1 MSHPQPVNP
10 NSERD
15 PADTT
20 PLDAAR
26 WQRLLVGHPD
36 RDFASYVS
44 RGLKFGFDIG
54 HRGHRPALTARNLR
68 SAFEHADFVDAH
80 LEQSIAAG
88 HTAGPF
94 SSPPFPSMCCSGVG
108 VVPKKSGK
116 LRLIHHLSAPAGVS
130 VNDGIPKDLYSLQY
144 VTIDDAINMILR
156 LGRGTLLAKID
167 IRNAFRLCPVRPED
181 RPLLGIYWRQQY
193 YYDLVLPF
201 GLRSAPFIFNQ
212 VADAFE
218 WICREEFGVSDLIHL
233 LDDFLTAG
241 PPASDICSRRL
252 EIILAAC
259 TYLGIPVAEEKTEAS
274 TTSLTFLGIHLD
286 TDLLEARLPD
296 DKLAELRDLL
306 VMFSGL
312 PSCTKRDL
320 LSLLGKLNF
329 AASVVVAGRT
339 FMRRLWDAT
348 LAVPELHHRIT
359 LSESC
364 RADLAWWR
372 YLLDTWNGRSFFLQP
387 GWSPAP
393 HMHLFTDASGT
404 LGYGAFLDGRWFSG
418 TWLPDQQACC
428 ITYKELYP
436 IALACSTWGHE
447 WSSLRVEFHSDNQ
460 AVVSSLHKGSCRCSN
475 VMSLLRRLFLVCA
488 LQNFNVSASHVKG
501 VSNGIADSL
510 SRQDFGRFR
519 TLAPQAAAVPDTV
532 RPLPNIPGEPSLVP
546 CTSTHSNR

>member
-1 MSHPQPVNP
+1 M
-10 NSERD
+10 
-15 PADTT
+15 
-20 PLDAAR
+20 
-26 WQRLLVGHPD
+26 
-36 RDFASYVS
+36 
-44 RGLKFGFDIG
+44 
-54 HRGHRPALTARNLR
+54 
-68 SAFEHADFVDAH
+68 
-80 LEQSIAAG
+80 
-88 HTAGPF
+88 
-94 SSPPFPSMCCSGVG
+94 
-108 VVPKKSGK
+108 
-116 LRLIHHLSAPAGVS
+116 
-130 VNDGIPKDLYSLQY
+130 
-144 VTIDDAINMILR
+144 
-156 LGRGTLLAKID
+156 
-167 IRNAFRLCPVRPED
+167 RPED

-193 YYDLVLPF
+193 DYDLVLPF

-218 WICREEFGVSDLIHL
+218 WICHEDFGISDLIHL
-233 LDDFLTAG
+233 LDDFLTTG
-241 PPASDICSRRL
+241 PPASGICCRRL

-259 TYLGIPVAEEKTEAS
+259 TYLGIPLAEEKTEAS

-312 PSCTKRDL
+312 PLRTKRDL

-329 AASVVVAGRT
+329 ATSVVMAGRT

-348 LAVPELHHRIT
+348 LAVPELHYRIT
-359 LSESC
+359 LSQSC
-364 RADLAWWR
+364 RADLVWWR

-404 LGYGAFLDGRWFSG
+404 LGYGTFLGDRWFSG

-460 AVVSSLHKGSCRCSN
+460 AVVSSLRKGSCCCSN
-475 VMSLLRRLFLVCA
+475 ILSLHAAPFVSGVCSA
-488 LQNFNVSASHVKG
+488 KFQVSASYVEG
-501 VSNGIADSL
+501 VVNGIADFL

-519 TLAPQAAAVPDTV
+519 TLAPQAAAIPDTT
-532 RPLPNIPGEPSLVP
+532 RPLPSNLGEPSLVP

>member
-212 VADAFE
+212 VADAFQ
-218 WICREEFGVSDLIHL
+218 WICREEFGISDLIHL

-306 VMFSGL
+306 VMFFWPAIMYQAGPIEPVRQTEFCRLGRRGRSHIHAPLVGCHSCRTRATL
-312 PSCTKRDL
+312 PHYSQRVVPRRF
-320 LSLLGKLNF
+320 G
-329 AASVVVAGRT
+329 VVA
-339 FMRRLWDAT
+339 L
-348 LAVPELHHRIT
+348 P
-359 LSESC
+359 
-364 RADLAWWR
+364 
-372 YLLDTWNGRSFFLQP
+372 P
-387 GWSPAP
+387 G
-393 HMHLFTDASGT
+393 HLE
-404 LGYGAFLDGRWFSG
+404 R
-418 TWLPDQQACC
+418 
-428 ITYKELYP
+428 
-436 IALACSTWGHE
+436 
-447 WSSLRVEFHSDNQ
+447 
-460 AVVSSLHKGSCRCSN
+460 AVVLPPAWLVASPSYAPLYRCLRN
-475 VMSLLRRLFLVCA
+475 AWLRRL
-488 LQNFNVSASHVKG
+488 S
-501 VSNGIADSL
+501 
-510 SRQDFGRFR
+510 
-519 TLAPQAAAVPDTV
+519 
-532 RPLPNIPGEPSLVP
+532 
-546 CTSTHSNR
+546 

>member
-1 MSHPQPVNP
+1 
-10 NSERD
+10 
-15 PADTT
+15 
-20 PLDAAR
+20 
-26 WQRLLVGHPD
+26 
-36 RDFASYVS
+36 
-44 RGLKFGFDIG
+44 
-54 HRGHRPALTARNLR
+54 
-68 SAFEHADFVDAH
+68 
-80 LEQSIAAG
+80 
-88 HTAGPF
+88 
-94 SSPPFPSMCCSGVG
+94 MCCSGVG

-130 VNDGIPKDLYSLQY
+130 VNDGIPKDLCSLQY

-167 IRNAFRLCPVRPED
+167 IRNAFRFCPVRPEH
-181 RPLLGIYWRQQY
+181 RPFLGIYWRQQY

-201 GLRSAPFIFNQ
+201 GLRSVPFIFNQ

-218 WICREEFGVSDLIHL
+218 WICREEFGISDLIHL

-286 TDLLEARLPD
+286 TDLLEARIPD

-306 VMFSGL
+306 GMFSGL

-320 LSLLGKLNF
+320 FSLLGKLNF

-348 LAVPELHHRIT
+348 LAVPELHYRMT
-359 LSESC
+359 LSQSR
-364 RADLAWWR
+364 RADLVWWR

-404 LGYGAFLDGRWFSG
+404 LGYGTYFGGRWFFG

-447 WSSLRVEFHSDNQ
+447 WSSLQVEFHSNNQ
-460 AVVSSLHKGSCRCSN
+460 AVVSSLRKGSCRCSN
-475 VMSLLRRLFLVCA
+475 VMSLLRRLFLVAA
-488 LQNFNVSASHVKG
+488 LQNFSVSASYVEG
-501 VSNGIADSL
+501 VANGIADSL
-510 SRQDFGRFR
+510 SCQDFDRFR
-519 TLAPQAAAVPDTV
+519 TLAPQAAAIPDTT
-532 RPLPNIPGEPSLVP
+532 RPLPNILGEPSPVP
-546 CTSTHSNR
+546 CTSTHSNL